1 MNKEKPLLNFRK
13 IVSGILAALFL
24 LVYIYPIILV
34 FCSSLKTKKEMALNP
49 SGLPKNLTFEYFEK
63 AFESMNYLQT
73 IGNTVIIV
81 VLAVALILFFSSMA
95 AYVIA
100 RKGKSY
106 NWIYFLFLA
115 GMMVPFQMRMTPL
128 YKMILKMG
136 LMNKLIGVVFVYL
149 GSLAPMTVFILTGFI
164 KSVPRELEEAAYLDG
179 AGIYRTYFTIV
190 LPLLKSALVTVAIT
204 NALSIWNDFLMP
216 MMFLQ
221 DRDKL
226 TLTVML
232 SNFRGMYFNDWS
244 MIFAG
249 VCLIV
254 LPMLIIYLFAQ
265 RYIVDGITGGAVKG

>member
-1 MNKEKPLLNFRK
+1 
-13 IVSGILAALFL
+13 
-24 LVYIYPIILV
+24 
-34 FCSSLKTKKEMALNP
+34 
-49 SGLPKNLTFEYFEK
+49 
-63 AFESMNYLQT
+63 
-73 IGNTVIIV
+73 
-81 VLAVALILFFSSMA
+81 
-95 AYVIA
+95 
-100 RKGKSY
+100 
-106 NWIYFLFLA
+106 
-115 GMMVPFQMRMTPL
+115 
-128 YKMILKMG
+128 
-136 LMNKLIGVVFVYL
+136 LIGVVFVYL
-149 GSLAPMTVFILTGFI
+149 GSLAPMAVFILTGFI
-164 KSVPRELEEAAYLDG
+164 KTVPRELEEAAYLDG